1 MSNNFCIDL
10 RSRIGC
16 SDGRAAAGSFWGTKP
31 RCLTLDPSLL
41 TMFWCRLSFER
52 AIASNSPPKRR
63 QPIIFAGSASMSFL
77 PRLAV
82 GSVQEESDCRAV
94 LWGLLDLF
102 DRCSLRVQTFLSRGC
117 LQRLEA
123 ATVITGM
130 APRHLDSWLMTA
142 EACRERFLRAARMAN
157 LSVVEGSFA
166 DGADFDDEGE
176 PAGSRLSTLCR
187 WLGLPRLGV
196 IDLSN
201 MAGFEVPA
209 NRPDVDALLID
220 HISSEGDF
228 YRWQTIFESLWG
240 IPVLG
245 GLESA
250 PGLRSVIGQLESR
263 RPPPREL
270 CEKLGDH
277 MSRYV
282 RPSQLLELA
291 AKNSWPGS
299 NFRSCTAT
307 QGEPRFSACHLD
319 RFQPRA
325 EPPAG
330 LTVAIAYDDA
340 FFGYCPDALDVLEQ
354 RGVTVRDFS
363 PLRDESLPPDCDI
376 VYIGC
381 GRPDLHAEQL
391 AENFCL
397 MLALRDHVCSGK
409 RIYAEGGG
417 LAYLCQQLAL
427 SSGERLPM
435 TGILPAVAH
444 ANPQPPRPRPVELT
458 LAKDHWLGHRGRRVR
473 GYLSERW
480 RLEPVGALS
489 SCVAESQHRLDLV
502 ERHQAV
508 GSRVHLNLALQ
519 PALLE
524 SFLRPAPAALAW
536 AMPSA

>member
-1 MSNNFCIDL
+1 
-10 RSRIGC
+10 
-16 SDGRAAAGSFWGTKP
+16 
-31 RCLTLDPSLL
+31 
-41 TMFWCRLSFER
+41 
-52 AIASNSPPKRR
+52 
-63 QPIIFAGSASMSFL
+63 MSFL

-82 GSVQEESDCRAV
+82 GSVQEKGDCRAV

-102 DRCSLRVQTFLSRGC
+102 DRAGLRVQTFLSRGC

-123 ATVITGM
+123 ATVVTGI

-142 EACRERFLRAARMAN
+142 EACRERFVRAARLAE

-166 DGADFDDEGE
+166 DGADYGDSYEESGE

-196 IDLSN
+196 IDLSSIG
-201 MAGFEVPA
+201 GFEAPP
-209 NRPDVDALLID
+209 RKPDVDALLLD
-220 HISSEGDF
+220 HVGCECEF
-228 YRWQTIFESLWG
+228 YRWQTILESLWG

-250 PGLRSVIGQLESR
+250 PALRTAIGQLELR
-263 RPPPREL
+263 LPPAREL
-270 CEKLGDH
+270 CTKLGDLL
-277 MSRYV
+277 SRYV
-282 RPSQLLELA
+282 RSPQILELA
-291 AKNSWPGS
+291 NRNAWPTAGL
-299 NFRSCTAT
+299 RSCAAPRSE
-307 QGEPRFSACHLD
+307 GHVSACRLDHLEPRAD
-319 RFQPRA
+319 PR
-325 EPPAG
+325 AG

-363 PLRDESLPPDCDI
+363 PLRDESLPAGADI

-381 GRPDLHAEQL
+381 GRPDLYAETL
-391 AENFCL
+391 SENFCL
-397 MLALRDHVCSGK
+397 MLALRDHVCAGK

-427 SSGERLPM
+427 PSGEQVPM
-435 TGILPAVAH
+435 TGILPAVAR
-444 ANPQPPRPRPVELT
+444 ANSQLSQPRPVELT
-458 LAKDHWLGHRGRRVR
+458 LARDHWLGHRGRRMR
-473 GYLSERW
+473 GYLSDRW
-480 RLEPVGALS
+480 RLEPTGALS
-489 SCVAESQHRLDLV
+489 SCIAEPQHRLDMV

-536 AMPSA
+536 AMPPA

>member
-1 MSNNFCIDL
+1 
-10 RSRIGC
+10 
-16 SDGRAAAGSFWGTKP
+16 
-31 RCLTLDPSLL
+31 
-41 TMFWCRLSFER
+41 
-52 AIASNSPPKRR
+52 
-63 QPIIFAGSASMSFL
+63 MSFL

-82 GSVQEESDCRAV
+82 GSIQEEGDCRAV

-102 DRCSLRVQTFLSRGC
+102 DRSGLRVQTFLSRGC

-123 ATVITGM
+123 ATAITGM

-142 EACRERFLRAARMAN
+142 EACRERFLRAAQMAN

-166 DGADFDDEGE
+166 DGADYDDEGN

-196 IDLSN
+196 IDLSR
-201 MAGFEVPA
+201 MAGYELPT
-209 NRPDVDALLID
+209 RKPDVDALLLD
-220 HISSEGDF
+220 RVRSGCDF
-228 YRWQTIFESLWG
+228 YRWQTIIESLWG
-240 IPVLG
+240 IPVVG

-250 PGLRSVIGQLESR
+250 PALRSAIGQLESR

-270 CEKLGDH
+270 CDKLGDL
-277 MSRYV
+277 MSPYT
-282 RPSQLLELA
+282 RPSQLLKLA
-291 AKNSWPGS
+291 TNNSWPGS
-299 NFRSCTAT
+299 TSRSCTVTARET
-307 QGEPRFSACHLD
+307 HLLACHLD
-319 RFQPRA
+319 RFEPRA
-325 EPPAG
+325 EPPVG

-363 PLRDESLPPDCDI
+363 PLRDESLPADADI

-391 AENFCL
+391 SENFCL

-427 SSGERLPM
+427 PSGGRVPM

-444 ANPQPPRPRPVELT
+444 ANPEPPRPRPVELT
-458 LAKDHWLGHRGRRVR
+458 LSKDHWLGHRGRRVR

-480 RLEPVGALS
+480 RLEPVGPIS
-489 SCVAESQHRLDLV
+489 SCIAEPQHRLDLV

-519 PALLE
+519 PALLQ

>member
-1 MSNNFCIDL
+1 
-10 RSRIGC
+10 
-16 SDGRAAAGSFWGTKP
+16 
-31 RCLTLDPSLL
+31 
-41 TMFWCRLSFER
+41 
-52 AIASNSPPKRR
+52 
-63 QPIIFAGSASMSFL
+63 MSFL

-82 GSVQEESDCRAV
+82 GSVQDNGDCRAV

-102 DRCSLRVQTFLSRGC
+102 DRCELRVQTFLSRGC

-123 ATVITGM
+123 ATVVTGI

-142 EACRERFLRAARMAN
+142 EACRERFVRAARLAD

-166 DGADFDDEGE
+166 DGADYDDSGE

-201 MAGFEVPA
+201 IAGFEVPSSM
-209 NRPDVDALLID
+209 PDVDALLID
-220 HISSEGDF
+220 HIGCECDF
-228 YRWQTIFESLWG
+228 YRWQTILESLWG

-250 PGLRSVIGQLESR
+250 PALRSAIGQLQSH
-263 RPPPREL
+263 RPPPRDL
-270 CEKLGDH
+270 CEKLGGL

-282 RPSQLLELA
+282 RPSQILELA
-291 AKNSWPGS
+291 SRNSWSGPT
-299 NFRSCTAT
+299 FRSCAAT
-307 QGEPRFSACHLD
+307 RAPAQLSACRLDRLEPRT
-319 RFQPRA
+319 
-325 EPPAG
+325 EPPASI
-330 LTVAIAYDDA
+330 TVAIAYDDA

-363 PLRDESLPPDCDI
+363 PLRDESLPADADM

-391 AENFCL
+391 SENFCL
-397 MLALRDHVCSGK
+397 LLALRDHVCAGK

-427 SSGERLPM
+427 PSGERVPM

-444 ANPQPPRPRPVELT
+444 ANQQPDKPRPVELT
-458 LAKDHWLGHRGRRVR
+458 LAKDHWLGHHGRRVR

-489 SCVAESQHRLDLV
+489 TCVAEPQHRLDLV

-519 PALLE
+519 PVLLE

-536 AMPSA
+536 AMPTV